1 MMFCSVSDKGKQ
13 RELNEDYYYLPRP
26 GERFCAVAD
35 GMGGHLSGEVASRIA
50 IESLAEELRKPFSD
64 PEEAMKRAFETA
76 NAQVLLQAEKS
87 DSTRGMGTTLTALL
101 FTDGAAVLGHIGDSR
116 LYRLR
121 GGAFTQLSTDHSFV
135 EGLVRDGVISREEA
149 RVHPRRN
156 LITRCIGQKSEVE
169 PEIMPLDAQE
179 GDLYLLCSD
188 GLTTMLT
195 DDEILRC
202 LMQSDKSLQQ
212 KLEAL
217 RLWALRRGGEDN
229 VTVVAVGG
237 EIDA

>member
-1 MMFCSVSDKGKQ
+1 MMFCSVSDKGKK

-26 GERFCAVAD
+26 GECFLAVAD
-35 GMGGHLSGEVASRIA
+35 GMGGHLSGEVASRLA
-50 IESLAEELRKPFSD
+50 IECLAQELRKPYSD
-64 PEEAMKRAFETA
+64 PEEAMNRAFEAA
-76 NAQVLLQAEKS
+76 NANVLQQAEES

-101 FTDGAAVLGHIGDSR
+101 FTDGGAVLGHIGDSR
-116 LYRLR
+116 AYRLR
-121 GGAFTQLSTDHSFV
+121 GGALTQLSTDHSFV
-135 EGLVRDGVISREEA
+135 EGLVRDGLISREEA

-169 PEIMPLDAQE
+169 PEILPLDAQE
-179 GDLYLLCSD
+179 GDVYLLCSD

-195 DDEILRC
+195 DEEIMRC
-202 LMQSDKSLQQ
+202 LTQSGKSLAQ
-212 KLEAL
+212 KLETL

-237 EIDA
+237 ETDA

>member
-50 IESLAEELRKPFSD
+50 IESLAEELRKPYSD

>member
-202 LMQSDKSLQQ
+202 LVQSDKSLQQ

>member
-169 PEIMPLDAQE
+169 PEILPLNAQE